1 MYSKAQ
7 RHKSFR
13 AAYPHLKVPRLPQK
27 PEALILSEEEIN
39 KRKVIILTVLLQ
51 LFTELFFST
60 STLFLF

>member
-1 MYSKAQ
+1 MCSKAQ

-51 LFTELFFST
+51 LFT
-60 STLFLF
+60 